1 MTADGPRQ
9 LDRRT
14 LLRVAGL
21 GGLAVALAPLLSS
34 CVSSKEIDVLT
45 SSLGR
50 RPAAPLTA
58 SSFGPFSARLA
69 DAVAPSGNVVLSGYS
84 IAVVLA
90 MIANGAAGPTKEEFV
105 DVLGGPVPGLNEQVN
120 SVSQAITAAGQKV
133 SVTIANAFWAQQ
145 GYAWK
150 QAFLDILAGYYGAG
164 VHQVDFARPDAVVAA
179 MNAWA
184 NDQTHGLIPEI
195 VTSDQITTDTRMALA
210 NAIHFKGSWAEQ
222 FDPAATVTQAFTTGS
237 GRTVQ
242 VPMMGREALVPWLE
256 TDTWQAVSLPF
267 EGDEWAMVLALPKPG
282 VPASLVSLTSGGGFE
297 EVTSAQPVSVRLQ
310 VPRWKAAS
318 DLDLK
323 APLQALGLAL
333 AFDPADADFTQM
345 TEQERLFL
353 GFVLHKA
360 RINVDETGAEAA
372 AVTVGGMAATSLP
385 VDQRLL
391 ILDRPFGYA
400 LVHLPSRTQL
410 FLGRVDDPTTPN

>member
-1 MTADGPRQ
+1 MTTDGFRQ
-9 LDRRT
+9 FDRRT
-14 LLRVAGL
+14 LLRVAGM
-21 GGLAVALAPLLSS
+21 GGLAVALAPLIAS
-34 CVSSKEIDVLT
+34 CTSPKENDVLT

-50 RPAAPLTA
+50 RPAAPLNA
-58 SSFGPFSARLA
+58 SSFWPFSARVA
-69 DAVAPSGNVVLSGYS
+69 DAVAPTGNLVLSGYS
-84 IAVVLA
+84 IAVLLA
-90 MIANGAAGPTKEEFV
+90 MIANGAVGPTKEEFASA
-105 DVLGGPVPGLNEQVN
+105 LGGPIADLNEEVN
-120 SVSQAITAAGQKV
+120 SVSQAITASGQRV
-133 SVTIANAFWAQQ
+133 SVTVANAFWAQQ

-164 VHQVDFARPDAVVAA
+164 VHQVDFARPAEVVTA
-179 MNAWA
+179 MNTWA
-184 NDQTHGLIPEI
+184 NEQTHGLIPEI

-222 FDPAATVTQAFTTGS
+222 FDPAATVAQAFTTGS

-242 VPMMGREALVPWLE
+242 VPMMSREARVPWLE
-256 TDTWQAVSLPF
+256 TDLWQGVSLPF
-267 EGDEWAMVLALPKPG
+267 EGDEWALVLALPNVG
-282 VPASLVSLTSGGGFE
+282 VPTSMVSLTSGTGFD
-297 EVTSAQPVSVRLQ
+297 EVTAAQPVSVRLQ
-310 VPRWKAAS
+310 MPRWKAAS

-323 APLQALGLAL
+323 PPLQALGLGL
-333 AFDPADADFTQM
+333 AFDPGAADFTQM

-400 LVHLPSRTQL
+400 LVHVPSRTPL
-410 FLGRVDDPTTPN
+410 FLGRVDDPTT

>member
-1 MTADGPRQ
+1 MTADGPLR

-21 GGLAVALAPLLSS
+21 GGLAVALAPLASS
-34 CVSSKEIDVLT
+34 CAAPKEDDVLT
-45 SSLGR
+45 SSMGR
-50 RPAAPLTA
+50 VPAAPLA
-58 SSFGPFSARLA
+58 ESSFGPFTARVA
-69 DAVAPSGNVVLSGYS
+69 DAVAPSGNLVLSGYS

-90 MIANGAAGPTKEEFV
+90 MIANGAVGQTVDEFV
-105 DVLGGPVPGLNEQVN
+105 DVLGGPVSDLNEEVN

-133 SVTIANAFWAQQ
+133 SVTAANAFWAQQ
-145 GYAWK
+145 GYSWK
-150 QAFLDILAGYYGAG
+150 QPFLDVLAGYYGAG
-164 VHQVDFARPDAVVAA
+164 VHQVDFSQPAAVVAA
-179 MNAWA
+179 INAWA
-184 NDQTHGLIPEI
+184 DEQTRGLIPEI
-195 VTSDQITTDTRMALA
+195 VTPDQVTPDTRMALA

-222 FDPAATVTQAFTTGS
+222 FDPAATVDQGFTTGS
-237 GRTVQ
+237 GRLVQ
-242 VPMMGREALVPWLE
+242 VPMMSREARLPWLE
-256 TDTWQAVSLPF
+256 TDSWQAVALPF
-267 EGDEWAMVLALPKPG
+267 EGGDWAMVLALPRPG
-282 VPASLVSLTSGGGFE
+282 VSTSMVSLTSGTGFE
-297 EVTSAQPVSVRLQ
+297 QVASAPPVSVRLQ

-323 APLQALGLAL
+323 APLQALGLTS
-333 AFDPADADFTQM
+333 AFDPAEADFTQM

-385 VDQRLL
+385 VDQRTL

-400 LVHLPSRTQL
+400 LVHVPTRTQL
-410 FLGRVDDPTTPN
+410 FLGRVDDPTTQS

>member
-1 MTADGPRQ
+1 MTADGPLQ

-14 LLRVAGL
+14 LLRMAGMAGL
-21 GGLAVALAPLLSS
+21 TVALTPLLSS
-34 CVSSKEIDVLT
+34 CAGPKESDVLT
-45 SSLGR
+45 SSLAR
-50 RPAAPLTA
+50 RPVAPLA
-58 SSFGPFSARLA
+58 GSSFGPFSARVA
-69 DAVAPSGNVVLSGYS
+69 DAVAPSGNLVLSGYS

-90 MIANGAAGPTKEEFV
+90 MIANGAVGRTREEFV
-105 DVLGGPVPGLNEQVN
+105 DLLGGPISALNEEVN
-120 SVSQAITAAGQKV
+120 SVSQTITTAGQKV
-133 SVTIANAFWAQQ
+133 SVTVANAFWAQQ

-179 MNAWA
+179 INAWA
-184 NDQTHGLIPEI
+184 NDRTRGLIPEI
-195 VTSDQITTDTRMALA
+195 LTPDQITTDTRMALA

-222 FDPAATVTQAFTTGS
+222 FDPAATTTQSFTTGS

-242 VPMMGREALVPWLE
+242 VPMMSREARVPWLE
-256 TDTWQAVSLPF
+256 TDSWQAVSLPF
-267 EGDEWAMVLALPKPG
+267 EGDEWAMVLALPKAG
-282 VPASLVSLTSGGGFE
+282 VPTSMVSLTSVTGFD
-297 EVTSAQPVSVRLQ
+297 EVTSAEPVSVRLQ
-310 VPRWKAAS
+310 VPRWKATA

-323 APLQALGLAL
+323 APLQALGLTL
-333 AFDPADADFTQM
+333 AFDPGDADFTQM

-353 GFVLHKA
+353 GFVVHKA

-391 ILDRPFGYA
+391 ILDRPFSYA
-400 LVHLPSRTQL
+400 LVHVPSRTQL
-410 FLGRVDDPTTPN
+410 FLGRVDDPTKQD